1 MPNFKSGFVAIV
13 GRPNVGKSTLLNA
26 MTQEKIAIVSPKP
39 QTTRTKILTIK
50 TTDAYQMVFVDT
62 PGVHRPKT
70 KLGEYMNDVASGA
83 VTDADAAIFVTEA
96 ATDKWEQDAEIL
108 ESIKKRGIPA
118 VLVIN
123 KIDAAPKEQ
132 LLPQIEKYTN
142 AFSFSAVVPVCA
154 KHGDGVEAVMDEVLA
169 LLGEGP
175 MYYPADQLTD
185 QPQKQ
190 IAAEL
195 VREKVLRFLDKEVP
209 HGTAVEIDSFKDGA
223 GLLKIGATIY
233 CEKETHKAIV
243 IGKGGAMLKRIG
255 QSARGDMESFFG
267 KKVFL
272 QLWVKV
278 KADWR
283 NKEGALKGFGFDK

>member
-96 ATDKWEQDAEIL
+96 ATDKWDQDAEIL
-108 ESIKKRGIPA
+108 EAVKKRGIPA

-123 KIDAAPKEQ
+123 KIDAAPKEL

-154 KHGDGVEAVMDEVLA
+154 KSGDGVEAVMDEVLA

-175 MYYPADQLTD
+175 CITLPTSLPTSRKSKLPPSWCGKRCCGFWTRRCLTAR
-185 QPQKQ
+185 QWKLT
-190 IAAEL
+190 A
-195 VREKVLRFLDKEVP
+195 LRT
-209 HGTAVEIDSFKDGA
+209 GRT
-223 GLLKIGATIY
+223 
-233 CEKETHKAIV
+233 C
-243 IGKGGAMLKRIG
+243 
-255 QSARGDMESFFG
+255 
-267 KKVFL
+267 
-272 QLWVKV
+272 
-278 KADWR
+278 
-283 NKEGALKGFGFDK
+283 

>member
-50 TTDAYQMVFVDT
+50 TTDDYQMVFVDT

-70 KLGEYMNDVASGA
+70 ELGEYMNDVAAGA

-96 ATDKWEQDAEIL
+96 ATGKWEQDAEIL
-108 ESIKKRGIPA
+108 ETLKKRNIPA

-123 KIDAAPKEQ
+123 KIDAVQKEQ
-132 LLPQIEKYTN
+132 LLPQIEKYMD
-142 AFSFSAVVPVCA
+142 AFAFSAVVPVCA
-154 KHGDGVEAVMDEVLA
+154 KSGDGVAAVLDEVLA

-185 QPQKQ
+185 QPEKQ

-209 HGTAVEIDSFKDGA
+209 HGTAVEIDSFKDGEN
-223 GLLKIGATIY
+223 LLKIGATIY

-255 QSARGDMESFFG
+255 QSARGDMEAFFG

-278 KADWR
+278 KSDWR